1 MKFNERF
8 FYLLKIIILL
18 VIVAWLLFSNEE
30 DYTEE
35 YNAKIVALE
44 QKVDSLHH
52 MNDKLTFKID
62 TLNVQISK
70 LDKQIGLKDNRIKN
84 LKWKVNEKVNAVD
97 SFNNDELTKFF
108 TNRYRQYNDSV
119 KKADSKI
126 SN

>member
-70 LDKQIGLKDNRIKN
+70 LDKQIGLKDNRIRT